1 MTHEVKAVANPDP
14 ELGTSFLAAVAP
26 IEGAREVD
34 LLRMAASAHSFAPY
48 GDEKGVLCFYTHD
61 DTLLCYP
68 HINPDTGKATRYTP
82 ITVKIPGHARK
93 AQYMCDW
100 LKRTNQ
106 RAPIRLEGT
115 KLLHEKGRIRLTY
128 FGTEGML
135 NDFPTYSRF

>member
-26 IEGAREVD
+26 IDGAHTED

-48 GDEKGVLCFYTHD
+48 GEEKGVLCFYTQD

-82 ITVKIPGHARK
+82 ITAKIAGHARK

-106 RAPIRLEGT
+106 RAPIRNEGT
-115 KLLHEKGRIRLTY
+115 ELLHEKGRIRLTY

-135 NDFPTYSRF
+135 NDFPTGNRF